1 MMYGSY
7 CQNIPGSMMQYNFGF
22 QGMPGSLLNNNMLN
36 NYPNPNIIDL
46 NGNSS
51 TPLSEINSR
60 INNLENRI
68 RLIEQRL
75 SNNDSYKDDNSMY
88 MI

>member
-1 MMYGSY
+1 
-7 CQNIPGSMMQYNFGF
+7 
-22 QGMPGSLLNNNMLN
+22 MLN